1 LAPPLL
7 PQPLLAEYN
16 RGAHA
21 PLCYDSKELPD
32 FDSMRER
39 MTAVALENG
48 LTGGVQEDSVELMLH
63 ALEVMNARWRWLLL
77 MKNICHQP
85 MANDFF

>member
-1 LAPPLL
+1 
-7 PQPLLAEYN
+7 
-16 RGAHA
+16 
-21 PLCYDSKELPD
+21 
-32 FDSMRER
+32 MRER